1 MKLGLALS
9 GGGTRAIVFHLGVL
23 KALAETAYWDDIK
36 YLSTVSGGSLCV
48 ALIMS
53 QNNNKWPTKEVY
65 IQRTLPKLKEM
76 MISSNYNSIQKR
88 LLNEG
93 LFFIGLRANY
103 LSFLLN
109 KIWKIKGNLN
119 DLPETP
125 RWAINCTCWE
135 TGKNW
140 RFERKRMG
148 DYVANYVLYP
158 DFPLEKAVA
167 ASAAYPWG
175 IGTLKIKTSNYSWEK
190 YVSDS
195 TTESTKPLF
204 KYLSLWDGGIYENLG
219 VECFFSP
226 DHSKRPKDWLKR
238 DIDFCIVCDASQ
250 ELITCKRNYL
260 FFLPLPQWL
269 KSRIA
274 DIATDQ
280 TRSIRARWLFN
291 YFQENQNGIYIRMG
305 EGKEYGEKISKD
317 KHKRL
322 LGFKT
327 SLNNFNEDDFDF
339 LFKHAYELAKI
350 RLESIIN

>member
-1 MKLGLALS
+1 MYVIVVSSGYPTNTNPLKGIFAFDQIKALS
-9 GGGTRAIVFHLGVL
+9 ADVKVIL
-23 KALAETAYWDDIK
+23 LAVDLDSILHK
-36 YLSTVSGGSLCV
+36 R
-48 ALIMS
+48 
-53 QNNNKWPTKEVY
+53 KW
-65 IQRTLPKLKEM
+65 
-76 MISSNYNSIQKR
+76 
-88 LLNEG
+88 G
-93 LFFIGLRANY
+93 
-103 LSFLLN
+103 
-109 KIWKIKGNLN
+109 
-119 DLPETP
+119 
-125 RWAINCTCWE
+125 
-135 TGKNW
+135 
-140 RFERKRMG
+140 FERKRMG

-250 ELITCKRNYL
+250 ELIPSKRSYL

-305 EGKEYGEKISKD
+305 EGKNMEK
-317 KHKRL
+317 
-322 LGFKT
+322 
-327 SLNNFNEDDFDF
+327 NFQ
-339 LFKHAYELAKI
+339 
-350 RLESIIN
+350 RQT